1 MVRSI
6 YQKRLDSIVTNGLLL
21 LFSSIMLFPILYS
34 FMTSFKNAED
44 VLTVPPSFF
53 PPEWTL
59 DGYKLVMGGHLL
71 KTYVP
76 NSAINALT
84 SATIAVI
91 LAALASYVFSRYT
104 FKGSKVLEIAIL
116 GLFMIPGLT
125 NLVSYY
131 RIGSSLGI
139 LSSHTIII
147 LVYTATELPFGIWVM
162 RSFFDA
168 IPIELEEA
176 ARVDGCSHIQALWH
190 VTVPLAIPGLF
201 TTFLLAV
208 VYFWNEFLFAVTL
221 LSDNSMRTAPV
232 GLYDF
237 QTTFEVSYH
246 ALNAASMIIL
256 LPMVVL
262 FILGRK
268 IFFRA
273 MLEGALKG

>member
-1 MVRSI
+1 MVRSLT
-6 YQKRLDSIVTNGLLL
+6 QKRVDSIVTNGLLT
-21 LFSSIMLFPILYS
+21 LFSIVMLFPIVYS

-44 VLTVPPSFF
+44 VLTIPPSFF

-59 DGYKLVMGGHLL
+59 DGYKMVVGGYLL
-71 KTYVP
+71 KVYVP

-84 SATIAVI
+84 AATISVV
-91 LAALASYVFSRYT
+91 LAALASYVFSRYK
-104 FKGSKVLEIAIL
+104 FRGSQILEIAIL

-131 RIGSSLGI
+131 RIGTNLGI
-139 LSSHTIII
+139 LNTHLIII
-147 LVYTATELPFGIWVM
+147 LIYSATELPFGIWVM
-162 RSFFDA
+162 KAFFDA

-176 ARVDGCSHIQALWH
+176 ARVDGCSHLQALWH

-221 LSDNSMRTAPV
+221 LSDNRVRTATV

-262 FILGRK
+262 FVMGRK
-268 IFFRA
+268 VFFRA